1 MDDLASK
8 AAKGTAWMLA
18 MRIIVNL
25 LGISS
30 MVVLARLLT
39 PEDFGLVALAGSA
52 YSFFRL
58 FGQFGF
64 EMPLIHLQNAS
75 RSHYDTAWT
84 SNVLVGFCMAGA
96 MLAVAKPAAAFF
108 QDDRIE
114 HIVYAFCI
122 LALAKGF
129 ENIGVVNFRK
139 KLAFKGDFLYFVV
152 PKLSSVFVGIT
163 AAVVLRNYWALVI
176 GMLAS
181 QVTTLLYSHFSQPF
195 RPRLTL
201 EKFSELFKFTK
212 WLVSGRIMYYLTSNS
227 VEIIIGRFRG
237 PEAVGLFGIASEV
250 SHLPSTEIAAPINRA
265 LFPSF
270 STISKDL
277 DRVRAAFVKVFA
289 VIALLSLPAA
299 FGIMAVAQS
308 LVFVVFGE
316 QWMPAASILA
326 VLAIVGLLDGMHS
339 LIEPVL
345 MARGA
350 VKTLTYIR
358 MGHACVLI
366 PTTITLVYFTG
377 TLGGA
382 YAMLISA
389 FAALPMYLMAARAH
403 IAIRVNEIAGCIW
416 RPLVASVIMAL
427 AVRGLETLIGGPY
440 DATVLTLLTLVAL
453 GIGSYCCALGLLWL
467 VSGKPG
473 FPEVMLFESVYGH
486 VKARFVR

>member
-1 MDDLASK
+1 
-8 AAKGTAWMLA
+8 MLA
-18 MRIIVNL
+18 MRITVNL

-64 EMPLIHLQNAS
+64 EMPLIHLQDAD
-75 RSHYDTAWT
+75 RSYYDTAWT
-84 SNVLVGFCMAGA
+84 SNALVGFCMAGA

-108 QDDRIE
+108 QDARIE
-114 HIVYAFCI
+114 HIIYAFCV

-139 KLAFKGDFLYFVV
+139 NLAFKGDFLYFVV

-163 AAVVLRNYWALVI
+163 AAVILRNYWALVI

-181 QVTTLLYSHFSQPF
+181 QITTLLYSHFSQPF
-195 RPRLTL
+195 RPRVTL

-227 VEIIIGRFRG
+227 VEIIVGRFRG

-316 QWMPAASILA
+316 QWMPAAPILA
-326 VLAIVGLLDGMHS
+326 VLAIVGWLDGTHS

-350 VKTLTYIR
+350 VRTLTYIR
-358 MGHACVLI
+358 LGHACVLI
-366 PTTITLVYFTG
+366 PTTIALVYSIG
-377 TLGGA
+377 TVGGA
-382 YAMLISA
+382 YGMLIGA
-389 FAALPMYLMAARAH
+389 FAALPMYLLAARAH
-403 IAIRVNEIAGCIW
+403 IAIRFKELASGVW
-416 RPLVASVIMAL
+416 RPLIASIVMTL
-427 AVRGLETLIGGPY
+427 AVRELETLIGGPY
-440 DATVLTLLTLVAL
+440 EATVLTLLALVAF
-453 GIGSYCCALGLLWL
+453 GVFSYCFALGLLWL
-467 VSGKPG
+467 VSGRPG
-473 FPEVMLFESVYGH
+473 FPEIMLFETIHGYI
-486 VKARFVR
+486 KARSAQ